1 MNFSKNG
8 EEKRGAYETV
18 TVYWKDNMS
27 SADIASELAD
37 TSYEFG
43 YEGIWYCIVPVLSC
57 AGDLLRYSCLY
68 SSVEQNRSYGD
79 HARCHVY
86 YFIYCGLD
94 NIRSRGVKG

>member
-43 YEGIWYCIVPVLSC
+43 HEGIWYCIVPVPSC
-57 AGDLLRYSCLY
+57 VGDLLRYSCLHG
-68 SSVEQNRSYGD
+68 SVEQNRSYGD
-79 HARCHVY
+79 HARSHVY